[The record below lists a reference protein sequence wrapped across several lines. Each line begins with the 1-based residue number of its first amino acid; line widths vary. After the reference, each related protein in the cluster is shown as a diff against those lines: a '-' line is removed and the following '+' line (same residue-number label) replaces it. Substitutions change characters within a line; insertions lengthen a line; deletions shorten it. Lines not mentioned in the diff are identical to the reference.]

1 MTTEAGVYEN
11 LIHTN
16 LRSHANSI
24 PGTFPCST
32 DRCKAC
38 PHLCADTSISGPY
51 GHMSIKRTFTCQSNY
66 LVYAITCQ
74 SCNLIYVGET
84 SKSLA
89 VCFLEHLA
97 DIHHNHSKPVAQHFN
112 SAGHTIADVKDIG
125 LWQLHGDSFQRKH
138 MESHIIQRLGTT
150 SSKDWAPCPL
160 VDWMNFFKLPVAL
173 LNYTLLLSRWNR
185 SVCVHVCVRVCV
197 FIIMWVDRAL
207 LIFVILMM
215 LF

>member
-1 MTTEAGVYEN
+1 MNTHTHTHMHTHICLMLSFSMTTEAGVYEN
-11 LIHTN
+11 LIHSN
-16 LRSHANSI
+16 LRSHAKST

-38 PHLCADTSISGPY
+38 PHLCADTSIRGPN

-89 VCFLEHLA
+89 VCFSEHLA
-97 DIHHNHSKPVAQHFN
+97 DIRHNHSKPVAQHFN
-112 SAGHTIADVKDIG
+112 SAGHTIADVKVIG
-125 LWQLHGDSFQRKH
+125 LWQLYGDSFQQKH
-138 MESHIIQRLGTT
+138 MESHIIQRLDTT

-160 VDWMNFFKLPVAL
+160 VDWMKKFQTSCSPFKLHVAAQQ
-173 LNYTLLLSRWNR
+173 
-185 SVCVHVCVRVCV
+185 VE
-197 FIIMWVDRAL
+197 
-207 LIFVILMM
+207 
-215 LF
+215 